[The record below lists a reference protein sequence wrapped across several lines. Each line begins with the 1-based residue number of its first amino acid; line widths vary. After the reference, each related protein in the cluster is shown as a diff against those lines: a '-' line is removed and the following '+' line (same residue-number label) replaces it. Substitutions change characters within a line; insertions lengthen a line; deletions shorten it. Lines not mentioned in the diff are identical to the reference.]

1 MYAERFTNGPY
12 TIQNNGDQI
21 KITLNVALDWF
32 YLKIEYLLCVWGL
45 LFYGDPLFHNESI
58 KLFGRIIKNE

>member
-21 KITLNVALDWF
+21 KITLNVVSDWF
-32 YLKIEYLLCVWGL
+32 YLTIEYLLCVGIAFLWQSP
-45 LFYGDPLFHNESI
+45 FS
-58 KLFGRIIKNE
+58 